1 MTHNNVSPSHENAAF
16 DNYGEAPTA
25 SETTTAT
32 TKTVTTAT
40 SSKPKSPNVENGHI
54 TSAPAIG
61 PGADPGSGAAVQKKN
76 CEWLEVQVMGLANE
90 G

>member
-1 MTHNNVSPSHENAAF
+1 MLPVGRLSPGTVCGGKESTTATAA
-16 DNYGEAPTA
+16 
-25 SETTTAT
+25 ETTTAT

-61 PGADPGSGAAVQKKN
+61 PGADPGSEAAVQKKN